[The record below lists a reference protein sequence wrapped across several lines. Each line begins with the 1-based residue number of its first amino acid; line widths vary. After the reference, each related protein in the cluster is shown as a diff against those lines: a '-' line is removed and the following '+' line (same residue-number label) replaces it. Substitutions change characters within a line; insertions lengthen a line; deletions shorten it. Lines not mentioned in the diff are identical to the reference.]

1 MQGQTAGKGKANVR
15 LAIFLG
21 VVAFG
26 LFLTGMYMA
35 MNKAG

>member
-1 MQGQTAGKGKANVR
+1 MREQTADKGKANVR

-26 LFLTGMYMA
+26 LFLAGMYMA
-35 MNKAG
+35 VKKAG